1 MKIKVKKEMRL
12 DELIKWARENPD
24 LSQGKIFFSTGF
36 SDGFVR
42 FHPNTNKCS
51 TSSFIP
57 IDIPFIVDIEKEV
70 TEETKFDRLLEVYEI
85 QEGVYMSALHTSIS
99 INERLENTF
108 FPTKAFYIL
117 NDGLT
122 MTLIW
127 KDGRLVE

>member
-70 TEETKFDRLLEVYEI
+70 TEETKVDRLLEVYEI
-85 QEGVYMSALHTSIS
+85 QEGVYMSALHTNTSIK
-99 INERLENTF
+99 ERLENTS

-117 NDGLT
+117 NDDLT

-127 KDGRLVE
+127 KDGELLV

>member
-70 TEETKFDRLLEVYEI
+70 TEETKFDCLVELNDIEGFEIYENDSI
-85 QEGVYMSALHTSIS
+85 RELIDGTS
-99 INERLENTF
+99 R
-108 FPTKAFYIL
+108 AFYIL
-117 NDGLT
+117 NEDET

-127 KDGRLVE
+127 KDGELLV

>member
-70 TEETKFDRLLEVYEI
+70 TEETKFDCLVELNDIEGFEIYENDSI
-85 QEGVYMSALHTSIS
+85 RELIDGTS
-99 INERLENTF
+99 R
-108 FPTKAFYIL
+108 AFYIL
-117 NDGLT
+117 NEDKT
-122 MTLIW
+122 MA
-127 KDGRLVE
+127 

>member
-85 QEGVYMSALHTSIS
+85 QEG
-99 INERLENTF
+99 
-108 FPTKAFYIL
+108 AFYITFSNVTEL
-117 NDGLT
+117 LSENDDIIEIVGNIFENEMLLEV
-122 MTLIW
+122 M
-127 KDGRLVE
+127 R